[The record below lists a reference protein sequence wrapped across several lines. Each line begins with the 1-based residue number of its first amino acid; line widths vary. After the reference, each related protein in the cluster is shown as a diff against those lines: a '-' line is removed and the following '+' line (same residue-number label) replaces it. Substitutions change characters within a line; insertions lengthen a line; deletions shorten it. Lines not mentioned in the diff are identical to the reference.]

1 MKRIIPILLL
11 SFLLMLSPTLAD
23 NPTINVSSGNFMVNF
38 RTFAFN
44 DTECY
49 SSYTCY
55 PNGSICSIPPE
66 TSCQGCTLQ
75 GKLYNGSATITMANS
90 CLNYIIVDN
99 VDKKNFNLLVKI
111 FPMPFNPCFSEHQT
125 CNITD
130 WNPVASLILPTES
143 IRTVSVDI
151 DTTQCWNWWNASTDQ
166 LRADNATKCPVASIY
181 VSSDEAYKR
190 IEFSWGN
197 GTGADADYEIIFL
210 GYSTSV
216 VNIEQK
222 ISPSLSSVMASVAQL
237 ISINLDI
244 WKVLYYLFLIGAII
258 VAVIIIVG
266 VLPLSLKWI
275 LKKITA

>member
-1 MKRIIPILLL
+1 
-11 SFLLMLSPTLAD
+11 MLSPTLAD
-23 NPTINVSSGNFMVNF
+23 NPTINVSSGNFMVNY
-38 RTFAFN
+38 RMWVLNETQ
-44 DTECY
+44 CY
-49 SSYTCY
+49 SSYTCHAD
-55 PNGSICSIPPE
+55 GSACSIPPE
-66 TSCQGCTLQ
+66 SSCYKCTLQ
-75 GKLYNGSATITMANS
+75 GKLYWNGSAYANITSANG
-90 CLNYIIVDN
+90 CLNYIVVDN

-111 FPMPFNPCFSEHQT
+111 FPEPFDRCYSDNQT

-130 WNPVASLILPTES
+130 WNPVASLKLPNS
-143 IRTVSVDI
+143 ASLQTVRVDV
-151 DTTQCWNWWNASTDQ
+151 DTTQCWNWWNASTEQ
-166 LRADNATKCPVASIY
+166 AKGENASHCPVASIY

-190 IEFSWGN
+190 IEFDWGS
-197 GTGADADYEIIFL
+197 GTGADTDYEIIFL